1 VRERVLSEAEQR
13 GPPVREH
20 DACLTEAGRD
30 EDGASPWVPR
40 GSGYQCMRWAGATGF
55 RWAEGNRIRP
65 KWSFRFVLF
74 LFYFI
79 FLSKFKS
86 LIQILF
92 ELQFSKYPKK
102 ILI

>member
-74 LFYFI
+74 FLIFI
-79 FLSKFKS
+79 SFPNLRVQFKFCLSLSFPN
-86 LIQILF
+86 IH
-92 ELQFSKYPKK
+92 
-102 ILI
+102 